1 MAKKK
6 NRRRIIILSLIALV
20 MIGYFGWK
28 GSQRSK
34 GEKVIVELVNKRTIV
49 ERVAASGKIYPE
61 KEIKISSNVSG
72 DLVQLLVQEGDSVVV
87 GQLLAKIDPDAI
99 ASQVERGRAN
109 VNSAKAQLSNSRAQ
123 IEQFK
128 AQKEQIEA
136 QLLNAKKI
144 LNRNRQL
151 KDEGAI
157 SEADYETAL
166 TSVQSL
172 EANKKAA
179 EANINSS
186 LQSTRAAEFSVKS
199 AEATLKEIQT
209 SLNKTTITAPANGII
224 SKLNVEEGE
233 QVLGTIQ
240 MQGTELM
247 RIANLNK
254 MEVRVD
260 VSENNIPKVAL
271 GDKVEIEIDAYLN
284 RTFTGSVTQIAHSS
298 TNSSLA
304 SLTNDQVANFEVRI
318 NIDPSSYSDLVT
330 AGNRYPFRPG
340 MSASVEVIT
349 NEKSN
354 IITVPIQSVTSKD
367 ENKKE
372 NERKRKANDSNK
384 NIAQKEVKAK
394 IQEVVF
400 VVSADTVIMRKV
412 KSGIQDADYI
422 EIIDGLSEGEEVVAG
437 PYTAISRKLKEGA
450 KIVKTTEE
458 EYYNSDRKKN

>member
-6 NRRRIIILSLIALV
+6 GRSRLFLLLTIIALMV
-20 MIGYFGWK
+20 GFFIWK
-28 GSQRSK
+28 NSQKSDAI
-34 GEKVIVELVNKRTIV
+34 KVIVENVEKRTIV
-49 ERVAASGKIYPE
+49 QRVAASGKIFPE

-72 DLVQLLVQEGDSVVV
+72 DLVQLLVHEGDSVVT

-109 VNSAKAQLSNSRAQ
+109 VNSAKAQLSNSKAQ
-123 IEQFK
+123 IEQFY

-136 QLLNAKKI
+136 QLLNAQRI
-144 LNRNRQL
+144 LERNRQL

-157 SEADYETAL
+157 STADYEASL
-166 TSVQSL
+166 TSVQAL

-179 EANINSS
+179 IANINSANE
-186 LQSTRAAEFSVKS
+186 STKAAQFSVKS

-247 RIANLNK
+247 RVANLNK

-260 VSENNIPKVAL
+260 VSENNIPKVEL
-271 GDKVEIEIDAYLN
+271 GDLAEIEIDAYLN
-284 RTFTGSVTQIAHSS
+284 RKFIGKVTQIAHSS

-318 NIDPSSYSDLVT
+318 SIDPDSYRDLVG

-340 MSASVEVIT
+340 MSANVEIIT
-349 NEKSN
+349 NKKANVIS
-354 IITVPIQSVTSKD
+354 VPIQAVTSKD
-367 ENKKE
+367 ENEAE
-372 NERKRKANDSNK
+372 NEIKRKANEDNK
-384 NIAQKEVKAK
+384 NIAQKEIDVK

-400 VVSADTVIMRKV
+400 IVSADTVIMRKV
-412 KSGIQDADYI
+412 VSGIQDADYI
-422 EIIDGLSEGEEVVAG
+422 EILEGLNGDEQIVSG
-437 PYTAISRKLKEGA
+437 PYVAISRELEEGDV
-450 KIVKTTEE
+450 IEQMTEE
-458 EYYNSDRKKN
+458 EYYKSDEK